1 MNPTAGGND
10 VSFIAGTTVNDWTV
24 EEGKSFVKTDLK
36 IQFLEFKAAG
46 TNPVRICHLGVFVK

>member
-1 MNPTAGGND
+1 